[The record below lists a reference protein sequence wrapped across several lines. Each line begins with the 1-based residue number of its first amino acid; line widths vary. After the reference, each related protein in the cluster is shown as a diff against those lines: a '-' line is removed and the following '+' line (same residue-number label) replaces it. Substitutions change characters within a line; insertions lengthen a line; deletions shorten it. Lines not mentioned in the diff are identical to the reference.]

1 MRLLSADQVSRL
13 LPMDVAID
21 LMREAFAAL
30 SHGEAVMPD
39 RIQVD
44 APGGNILFMPA
55 YLPGKALSMKAV
67 STYATNH
74 ARGIPTI
81 QGLVVAFDEATG
93 SPTGVLDARSITALR
108 TGAAGGLAVDLL
120 ARPDARSLALIGCGV
135 QGGKQIQAISCVR
148 EIDHIRLF
156 DQDRQMAESL
166 ADQIARSGQPR
177 ECLICGSADKAV
189 EEADI
194 VITATPSPTPT
205 FDSRRLEPGTHVTA
219 IGSFQPHTQE
229 IDAALVRRSYVVVE
243 HAASAWRE
251 AGDLIKAGKQPDAE
265 LGQIVSGDADGR
277 QDDQQMTVFKS
288 VGVAIQDTA
297 AATWVLQRAEQQ
309 GIGTLVDL

>member
-1 MRLLSADQVSRL
+1 
-13 LPMDVAID
+13 MDVAID
-21 LMREAFAAL
+21 LMREAFASL
-30 SHGEAVMPD
+30 SQGEAVMPD

-120 ARPDARSLALIGCGV
+120 ARRNARSLALIGCGV
-135 QGGKQIQAISCVR
+135 QGGKQIEAIGCVR

-166 ADQIARSGQPR
+166 AEQIARSGPPR
-177 ECLICGSADKAV
+177 ECLICGSANKAV

-205 FDSRRLEPGTHVTA
+205 FDSRRLQPGTHVTA

-251 AGDLIKAGKQPDAE
+251 AGDLINADKRPDAE
-265 LGQIVSGDADGR
+265 LGQIVAGDAAGR